1 MWHVVMHLS
10 VWMILDVMSTY
21 WMLKCCV
28 WDPLG
33 LKQGGNLDETMLDM
47 WFLAKLLNSAV
58 QFSSHPFGNVYSR
71 LPTHPHTLC
80 PCQANG
86 LVQRYRS
93 PSETFA
99 MISLLVHTPEE
110 KVMGI
115 GHSTCIQGF
124 AKAGLF
130 QVLTSV
136 EIQSLEPSWK
146 HRPVIPCLCTSVY
159 FCLKFGSARLR
170 VSGLLESHVMCPSPP
185 SSWLCTL
192 IEPNRDR
199 LF

>member
-1 MWHVVMHLS
+1 MRF
-10 VWMILDVMSTY
+10 I
-21 WMLKCCV
+21 
-28 WDPLG
+28 
-33 LKQGGNLDETMLDM
+33 
-47 WFLAKLLNSAV
+47 AKLLNMEV
-58 QFSSHPFGNVYSR
+58 QFSSHPFGNA
-71 LPTHPHTLC
+71 HPHTLC

-93 PSETFA
+93 SPETFA

-110 KVMGI
+110 KMMGI

-130 QVLTSV
+130 QVPTSV

-159 FCLKFGSARLR
+159 FLSQVWICKTSSLWFARKSR
-170 VSGLLESHVMCPSPP
+170 NVSKSSKQLAMYLNRTKSRQTLLG
-185 SSWLCTL
+185 
-192 IEPNRDR
+192 
-199 LF
+199 